1 MGSVIVAWPA
11 GRVPALRKIKV
22 YDTSCPP
29 VTWADALDWI
39 VERLPAGRGGAARIS
54 AGEGCESLYALRR
67 LLEHLG
73 IEGGSY
79 AVPRGQTA
87 ELPGFD
93 PEGLDISVV
102 NDTLTLSGNRC
113 ADDVEG
119 ATYHRRERRCG
130 KFTRSFQLPFLV
142 EGTDVEATFE
152 QGVLKI
158 ELPRAEADK
167 PKKIAVKAG

>member
-1 MGSVIVAWPA
+1 MV
-11 GRVPALRKIKV
+11 
-22 YDTSCPP
+22 
-29 VTWADALDWI
+29 
-39 VERLPAGRGGAARIS
+39 
-54 AGEGCESLYALRR
+54 RR
-67 LLEHLG
+67 LYTTYSPWREMQRMRRQMDRLMSQPGTGLAAAP
-73 IEGGSY
+73 SY
-79 AVPRGQTA
+79 PAMNVWVNEDGAIVTA

-102 NDTLTLSGNRC
+102 NDTLTVSGDRC
-113 ADDVEG
+113 ADDVGED

-142 EGTDVEATFE
+142 ESAEVAATLE

-167 PKKIAVKAG
+167 PKKITVKAG

>member
-1 MGSVIVAWPA
+1 MVRRMYTTYSPWREMHRMRRQMDRLMNRAGTGLAVAPSYPAMNVWINEDGAIV
-11 GRVPALRKIKV
+11 
-22 YDTSCPP
+22 
-29 VTWADALDWI
+29 
-39 VERLPAGRGGAARIS
+39 
-54 AGEGCESLYALRR
+54 
-67 LLEHLG
+67 
-73 IEGGSY
+73 
-79 AVPRGQTA
+79 TA

-102 NDTLTLSGNRC
+102 NDTLTLSGDRC
-113 ADDVEG
+113 ADDTGEG

-142 EGTDVEATFE
+142 EGTEVGASFE

>member
-1 MGSVIVAWPA
+1 MHRMQREMDRLMNRMGSGLAVAPSYPA
-11 GRVPALRKIKV
+11 MNV
-22 YDTSCPP
+22 
-29 VTWADALDWI
+29 WI
-39 VERLPAGRGGAARIS
+39 NEDGA
-54 AGEGCESLYALRR
+54 
-67 LLEHLG
+67 
-73 IEGGSY
+73 
-79 AVPRGQTA
+79 VVTA

-113 ADDVEG
+113 ADEPG
-119 ATYHRRERRCG
+119 ENATYHRRERRCG
-130 KFTRSFQLPFLV
+130 NFTRSFQLPFLV

-152 QGVLKI
+152 RGVLKI